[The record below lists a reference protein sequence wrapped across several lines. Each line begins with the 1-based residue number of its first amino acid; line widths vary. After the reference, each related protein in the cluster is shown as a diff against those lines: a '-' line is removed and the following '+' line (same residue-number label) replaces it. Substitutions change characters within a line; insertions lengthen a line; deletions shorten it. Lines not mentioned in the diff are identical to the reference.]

1 MNYIKTIRAAIA
13 MTAFAWGVDD
23 MTGAES
29 TPASV
34 ESGAT
39 AFAWGVDVGSS
50 IDLTTADMSSLDGEA
65 YFGLRCPGVDI
76 VGFGAGI
83 HGMVNNNS
91 FSYPLYVLLRTSFS
105 KQKQLCFF
113 DLRTGV
119 ALNNFFGTAT
129 NTAFYINPSV
139 GVNLASSRKFRSYL
153 TLGYSY
159 NGGKD
164 ISDATTT
171 SGKSANNLSMATLR
185 LGIMF

>member
-1 MNYIKTIRAAIA
+1 MKYLKAIIVAVAMAAC
-13 MTAFAWGVDD
+13 GGL
-23 MTGAES
+23 TGAYAAVGPDAGES
-29 TPASV
+29 SRKT
-34 ESGAT
+34 G
-39 AFAWGVDVGSS
+39 FAWGVDVGSS
-50 IDLTTADMSSLDGEA
+50 IDLTTADMSSLNGDA
-65 YFGLRCPGVDI
+65 YCGMRFQGVDI

-105 KQKQLCFF
+105 KRPQLCFLDF
-113 DLRTGV
+113 RTGV
-119 ALNNFFGTAT
+119 ALNSFFGTAT
-129 NTAFYINPSV
+129 NAAFYINPSV
-139 GVNLASSRKFRSYL
+139 GFNLAGSRKFQSYL

-171 SGKSANNLSMATLR
+171 SGKSANKLSMATIR